1 MPKVLKKK
9 KIYYR
14 DEVSSSIDVDLDFS
28 YSHISHKDRHDIIK
42 FLEKKYNRGK
52 NIHVGLV
59 GVRTQYSLKSAL
71 RDIGRTYDIPAKE
84 TFAVTK
90 VIDENISLEDNI
102 KRYPEFRNYFENY
115 TEAVKIASQIVG
127 TTSNFGVHAGGVII
141 SGEDYPLNHFVP
153 MQRSHS
159 GTPSTLYDKDEL
171 QEACG
176 FIKYDILQ
184 VTALSQVQYVK
195 EIIGDKNYYS
205 DYEEASEVF
214 SLCKQGAHKN
224 IFQFESPLGKKCFL
238 ELGIR
243 SIYDLANASG
253 MIRQMGTE
261 GGREMFRKYK
271 ENSNATES
279 QWSARLKNEISSKIY
294 DDIFT
299 ILKPTYGILVYQ
311 EHLSEIIAVLS
322 KGKFSFGDG
331 NIVRKKL
338 GKFVGKYGLVDS
350 IQGKKDVLKQ
360 WHVEI
365 MEILDKYLIPFL
377 GDYDID
383 MARDFIDFKLD
394 SKGHLPIPKEGIINW
409 FVIGS
414 TYLFSVIHSVEYS
427 FISYNQMHQKYYYP
441 AEFWLSALHCGSK
454 DDVANYYMAAK
465 NESNIKFLP
474 PNINKSQIS
483 FSIEK
488 EKVLRF
494 GLGYIMGLDQAA
506 IDIVNERKRGGDF
519 LNIDDFLVRT
529 KSIRS
534 ITKKI
539 IENLISA
546 CAFDESVEEAYASY
560 IAFIKGKSSW
570 DFSDKEKKKREHE
583 VLNILITNDP
593 IKNLGS
599 ILEGTVSIDS
609 IDDGSSELCAFS
621 INWIK
626 NKKTKNGKN
635 YRLLNV
641 TCLNGNSSTNLFLW
655 DTTITLSEGEIKT
668 SYIDKKGD
676 FLTWNFWKK
685 T

>member
-1 MPKVLKKK
+1 MPKILKKK
-9 KIYYR
+9 KVYYR
-14 DEVSSSIDVDLDFS
+14 DEVSSSVDVDLDFS
-28 YSHISHKDRHDIIK
+28 YSHISHKDRHDIVK
-42 FLEKKYNRGK
+42 FLEKKYNAGN

-71 RDIGRTYDIPAKE
+71 RDIGRTYDIPAQE

-90 VIDENISLEDNI
+90 IIDEDLSLEDNM
-102 KRYPEFRNYFENY
+102 KRYPEFRRYFENY

-141 SGEDYPLNHFVP
+141 SGEDYPLNRFVP
-153 MQRSHS
+153 LQRSHS
-159 GTPSTLYDKDEL
+159 GTPATLYDKDEL
-171 QEACG
+171 QEICG

-195 EIIGDKNYYS
+195 EITGDKDYYG
-205 DYEEASEVF
+205 DYTEVPEVF

-271 ENSNATES
+271 ENSNASES
-279 QWSARLKNEISSKIY
+279 EWSARLKNEISSKIY
-294 DDIFT
+294 NDTFE
-299 ILKPTYGILVYQ
+299 ILKPTYGILIYQ
-311 EHLSEIIAVLS
+311 EQLSELIAVLS

-350 IQGKKDVLKQ
+350 IQGKKDILKQ
-360 WHVEI
+360 WHGEI

-377 GDYDID
+377 GDHDIE

-414 TYLFSVIHSVEYS
+414 TYLFSVIHSVAYS
-427 FISYNQMHQKYYYP
+427 FTSYNQMHQKYYYP
-441 AEFWLSALHCGSK
+441 TEFWLSALHCGSK

-483 FSIEK
+483 FTKEK
-488 EKVLRF
+488 EKTLRF

-506 IDIVNERKRGGDF
+506 IDIVGERNKNGEF
-519 LNIDDFLVRT
+519 LNVDDFLTRT

-534 ITKKI
+534 VTKKI

-546 CAFDESVEEAYASY
+546 CAFDESPEDAYNAY
-560 IAFIKGKSSW
+560 IAFTNGKPEWS
-570 DFSDKEKKKREHE
+570 FSEKEKKRREKE
-583 VLNILITNDP
+583 VLNVLISHDP
-593 IKNLGS
+593 MKNLGK

-609 IDDGSSELCAFS
+609 VQDGTSELCAFS

-626 NKKTKNGKN
+626 DKKTKNGKG

-641 TCLNGNSSTNLFLW
+641 TCLNGMSSTNLFLW
-655 DTTITLSEGEIKT
+655 DTSIALSENEVKT
-668 SYIDKKGD
+668 AYIDKKGD
-676 FLTWNFWKK
+676 FLSWNLWKK
-685 T
+685 V